1 MKKDSWRVS
10 SGAPSQVSIFTERRL
25 SPGRVRC
32 WWRRGESSHWVR
44 RQQEIKTRWWAMT
57 SLRPLET
64 HLYTCTIFRSSI
76 ICFPCW
82 FNISGRATDSRFR
95 YKPAHS
101 GYLDAQTF
109 RTFLPSIGRRGDD
122 KMSNKFWVNGSV
134 WRLPRETKGA
144 LEKIMR
150 VMS

>member
-32 WWRRGESSHWVR
+32 WWRGESSHWVR

-109 RTFLPSIGRRGDD
+109 RTFLSSIGRRGDD
-122 KMSNKFWVNGSV
+122 KMSNKFWVNGSA
-134 WRLPRETKGA
+134 WRLPRETKGSG
-144 LEKIMR
+144 EKIMR